1 MAKVPAESK
10 VIQEIAALV
19 FIAAGV
25 LLLLALI
32 SYTPADLSNVVSP
45 PNNPVVNFIGPV
57 GAYSAQGLS
66 FTFGLASYLFPL
78 LFFLTAIK
86 LITSPNWAH
95 WWKVLWK
102 LLWAVLIVLTGAGL
116 VQWSQRLFGS
126 LWATFNQGLWGGEYV
141 GGYVGWV
148 LSDRLLVQ
156 YMGPAGAF
164 IVMVSIYLTSLVLL
178 FDIRPMEL
186 LQSAWFMFGE
196 WREEQQKK
204 KLDRLEPTER
214 LEFEQR
220 QLTKQLEQQEK
231 ELMKKFSR
239 HGLPSKPAPVA
250 EPPREEK
257 EKARPRPK
265 VIDTTAMAEPAEVPE
280 PVKEEEPPPPR
291 PEKPP
296 MKRRE
301 SSRKESEPEGAALV
315 VPDVN
320 LSPVPGNYRLPDSG
334 MLIAGEREARSGDDE
349 EELQTKHAIIVST
362 LEQFGIAVEKD
373 YSDNYITKGAS
384 ITMFEVRPSAG
395 VRVERIANLQKNL
408 ARALKAERI
417 NILAPIPGKDTVG
430 IEVGNT
436 HKVKIVLR
444 ELFESEAWKNTKA
457 RLPVVV
463 GKDIYGKTL
472 VADLAEMPHLLIAG
486 TTGSGKSVCINCV
499 LMSLLYRFRPDELK
513 LILVDPKVVELQVY
527 NTLPHLVVP
536 VVTDSKKVL
545 IALRWVINEMEKRYR
560 MMASVG
566 VRNIVAFNARPI
578 EKAPEPDPAEKTD
591 RNVDEEI
598 SENERDAEFELPGMA
613 APRTGEELPD
623 RLPYVVVIIDE
634 LADLMQTTPA
644 DVELAIARLSAKARA
659 AGIHLIIATQTP
671 RANVITGVIKT
682 NVPCRIA
689 FQVPSGLDSRVILDE
704 NGAENLLGKGD
715 LLYLPPGSSKLIR
728 AQGAFVSDD
737 EVAKVVAAVSSQT
750 PQKYEAEIHEKL
762 TSGGDE
768 EDDDDEEDEAL
779 YDRCIEVIRQE
790 KRASASL
797 LQRRLKIGY
806 NTAARMIDKL
816 EKREIIG
823 PKEGSK
829 DREILVDLDRTEP

>member
-1 MAKVPAESK
+1 MAKAPAESK
-10 VIQEIAALV
+10 VIQEITALV

-25 LLLLALI
+25 LLLLALV
-32 SYTPADLSNVVSP
+32 SYTPADSSSASP
-45 PNNPVVNFIGPV
+45 PNDPVVNFIGPV
-57 GAYSAQGLS
+57 GAFTAHGL
-66 FTFGLASYLFPL
+66 FIAFGLASYLFPL
-78 LFFLTAIK
+78 LLFLAATK
-86 LITSPNWAH
+86 LMTSPQWAH
-95 WWKVLWK
+95 QWKALWRI
-102 LLWAVLIVLTGAGL
+102 LWAFLIVLTGAGL
-116 VQWSQRLFGS
+116 VQWSLRLFGA
-126 LWATFNQGLWGGEYV
+126 LLAALNQGPWDGRYV
-141 GGYVGWV
+141 GGYVGYV
-148 LSDRLLVQ
+148 LNDSLLVQ

-164 IVMVSIYLTSLVLL
+164 IIMVAVYLTSLVLL

-196 WREEQQKK
+196 WREEQRKK
-204 KLDRLEPTER
+204 KLDRLEPAER

-239 HGLPSKPAPVA
+239 HGLPSKPAPVV

-257 EKARPRPK
+257 EKARPK
-265 VIDTTAMAEPAEVPE
+265 VIDTTAIAEPVGAPE
-280 PVKEEEPPPPR
+280 PAREGEEPPPPR

-301 SSRKESEPEGAALV
+301 NARKESEPEGATLV
-315 VPDVN
+315 LPDVN
-320 LSPVPGNYRLPDSG
+320 LSSVPGNYRLPDSG
-334 MLIAGEREARSGDDE
+334 MLVSGERDARSGDDE
-349 EELQTKHAIIVST
+349 EELQAKHAIIVST

-578 EKAPEPDPAEKTD
+578 EKAPEPDPAEKAD

-598 SENERDAEFELPGMA
+598 AENEREAEFELPGMA
-613 APRTGEELPD
+613 APRAGEELPD

-737 EVAKVVAAVSSQT
+737 EVAKVVASVSSQT

-762 TSGGDE
+762 ASGGDGE
-768 EDDDDEEDEAL
+768 GDDDEEDEAL